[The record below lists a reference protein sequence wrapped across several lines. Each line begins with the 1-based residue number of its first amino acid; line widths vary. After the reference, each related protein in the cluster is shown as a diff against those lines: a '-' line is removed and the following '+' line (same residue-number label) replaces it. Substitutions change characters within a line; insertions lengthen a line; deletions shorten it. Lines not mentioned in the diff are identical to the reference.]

1 MPTRPC
7 SVEKINMRCYGPK
20 PDWFMQ
26 MVPSGLLPV
35 IEVSRS
41 RSYSTINLPFV
52 VRGDVRCCLEH

>member
-1 MPTRPC
+1 MTCNEAHEWSSHLLVYPVLACPC

-35 IEVSRS
+35 IEVSPS
-41 RSYSTINLPFV
+41 K
-52 VRGDVRCCLEH
+52 